1 MCRMPFLAEGITYE
15 TSIQYIVAKHAL
27 LEKDLI
33 AYQRVMEE
41 SDPVKCK
48 EIGKEIKNSI
58 MWKTFQR
65 EVIFNATFER
75 IRQHKVAKDL
85 LLSTAHKFLVAAD
98 PDIIWGSGL
107 EASHPNAAHPAL
119 WPGCNLYGFI
129 LMMVRKTLENEL
141 LLSGEK

>member
-1 MCRMPFLAEGITYE
+1 MFSPMCRMPFLAEGITYE

-58 MWKTFQR
+58 MWKTFQK

-85 LLSTAHKFLVAAD
+85 LLSTAHKFLVAA
-98 PDIIWGSGL
+98 
-107 EASHPNAAHPAL
+107 
-119 WPGCNLYGFI
+119 
-129 LMMVRKTLENEL
+129 VQT
-141 LLSGEK
+141 